1 MNMEIWVSS
10 IAVIFLM
17 GISAFFSGG
26 ETSMTAASKARLT
39 SWEKEGNEKAGIV
52 NKLRERKDRLIGAML
67 LGNNVVNI
75 FASALATSVLI
86 GMFGD
91 AGVAYATVVMTV
103 LVIIFAE
110 VLPKTYALHHA
121 DKMAVAWVYPIRA
134 IVWLFAPM
142 AESVNWI
149 VRGVLKLFGEDIS
162 KVSAGSHME
171 VLRGVIDLH
180 DGEEEGVHDQRA
192 MLRSILDLHEVS
204 VSEIM
209 THRKN
214 VGMIDAAD
222 PVEKIIDDVLSS
234 PHTRMPIYRE
244 KGDNI
249 VGILH
254 AKALLREIRA
264 GGTDIDIETLATDPW
279 FIPDTT
285 TLYDQLQAFR
295 SRREHFAVVIDEYGT
310 FMGIVTLE
318 DILEEIVGEI
328 DDEHD
333 IAVTGVRKQQA
344 GNYLVDGNVTIRDLN
359 REFEWNLPDEDY
371 STIAGLVIH
380 EAKIIPE
387 PGQSFTFYGFRFR
400 VLRRTRNRITAL
412 RIEPLTRK
420 DAKTP
425 SAT

>member
-1 MNMEIWVSS
+1 MNMEIWFT
-10 IAVIFLM
+10 IAIVFVLLAM
-17 GISAFFSGG
+17 SAFFSGG
-26 ETSMTAASKARLT
+26 ETSMTAASRARLT
-39 SWEKEGNEKAGIV
+39 SWEKEGNLRAGIV
-52 NKLRERKDRLIGAML
+52 NQLRERKDRLIGAML
-67 LGNNVVNI
+67 LGNNIVNI
-75 FASALATSVLI
+75 LASALATKVLI
-86 GMFGD
+86 DVFGD
-91 AGVAYATVVMTV
+91 AGVAYATIAMTI
-103 LVIIFAE
+103 LVIIFSE

-121 DKMAVAWVYPIRA
+121 DKMAVGLVYPIKMVVYVFAPFSAMINWVVRA
-134 IVWLFAPM
+134 I
-142 AESVNWI
+142 
-149 VRGVLKLFGEDIS
+149 LKIFGEDIS
-162 KVSAGSHME
+162 KVSSENHME

-180 DGEEEGVHDQRA
+180 EGEDQEVHDQRA
-192 MLRSILDLHEVS
+192 MLRSILDLEEVN

-387 PGQSFTFYGFRFR
+387 PGQSFTFFEFRFDIVKRQRNQITQIR
-400 VLRRTRNRITAL
+400 V
-412 RIEPLTRK
+412 
-420 DAKTP
+420 TP
-425 SAT
+425 PRED